1 MFNDNLQQTF
11 LLFSWMHVIPVVI
24 ILSISVLIYKHKNA
38 LQKEPVIHYLRF
50 SLAGIILLQ
59 EGLLHIYRLN
69 AGIWSVSLSLPLQ
82 LCSIGVI
89 LTATLLITQN
99 KRLFQ
104 KVAFIILIGASL
116 ALITP
121 GINSGYGFPHFR
133 YFQFFIAHGLIVI
146 NITVLLFVFD
156 YQKDIEYKHLLHN
169 FVSLIGIALFVYVV
183 NVITDGNYMYL
194 MHKPAP
200 GTLFDAFGKYPIYIF
215 QILLLGIPFFFHLFY
230 FPFFIR
236 NLIHSNNKQMIS

>member
-11 LLFSWMHVIPVVI
+11 RLFSWMHVIPVLIV
-24 ILSISVLIYKHKNA
+24 LSISVLIYKHKDA
-38 LQKEPVIHYLRF
+38 LKKEPSIHYLRL
-50 SLAGIILLQ
+50 SLAGLILLQ
-59 EGLLHIYRLN
+59 EVLLQIYRLRT
-69 AGIWSVSLSLPLQ
+69 GIWSISLSLPLQ
-82 LCSIGVI
+82 LCSIGVL
-89 LTATLLITQN
+89 LTAYLLITQN
-99 KRLFQ
+99 KKLFQ
-104 KVAFIILIGASL
+104 KVVFILLIGASL
-116 ALITP
+116 ALMTP

-156 YQKDIEYKHLLHN
+156 YQKNIEYKHLLSN
-169 FVSLIGIALFVYVV
+169 FVSLIGIALLVYVV
-183 NVITDGNYMYL
+183 NLVTNGNYMYL

-200 GTLFDAFGKYPIYIF
+200 GTLFDAFGPYPIYIF

-236 NLIHSNNKQMIS
+236 NIIQSDNKQMIS

>member
-11 LLFSWMHVIPVVI
+11 QLFSWMHVIPVLIV
-24 ILSISVLIYKHKNA
+24 LSISVLIYKHKDA
-38 LQKEPVIHYLRF
+38 LKKEPSIHYLRF
-50 SLAGIILLQ
+50 GLALLILLQ
-59 EGLLHIYRLN
+59 EVFLQLYRLW

-82 LCSIGVI
+82 LCSIGVL
-89 LTATLLITQN
+89 LTAYLLITQN
-99 KRLFQ
+99 KKLFQ
-104 KVAFIILIGASL
+104 KVVFIILIGASL
-116 ALITP
+116 ALMTP

-156 YQKDIEYKHLLHN
+156 YQKDIEYKHLLTN
-169 FVSLIGIALFVYVV
+169 FVSLIGIALLVYGV
-183 NVITDGNYMYL
+183 NLVTNGNYMYL

-200 GTLFDAFGKYPIYIF
+200 GTLFDAFGPYPIYIF

-236 NLIHSNNKQMIS
+236 NIIQSDNKQMIS